1 MKTLKELAAALRE
14 AQVAFEAATAE
25 EREQK
30 MREFENARA
39 AFETAKAEAEAQREN
54 QPQRN
59 PEAILREVLK
69 GAREDK
75 QAREITL
82 LPVSGKTGA
91 NIKASGAIE
100 LEIKD
105 IIPTLNEGLGL
116 PGSLH
121 MVTGVTGDVLYPYG
135 IDDAEMEEVG
145 ENSPLTDQELH
156 FDNIKVTPGRTGLSI
171 TVSNAAIDNAAFD
184 LMGYVRGKFGLA
196 LKKYLA
202 KKIYSQAAWT
212 GIKGAFSGLTAAGT
226 ITLDKNAYKNIL
238 KVVAEFADKGLDAS
252 KVCFVMDAVTEA
264 DLKATVKAEGQGGFL
279 IENGKLCG
287 YDYVVTHLI
296 NTTFKG
302 GSGADKYNLVPTADR
317 YLGVGFFEYEA
328 LQQHGLVRM
337 TVDATSKAVAIKNE
351 TAIVLNT
358 AYSITDLSVKVNGG
372 NGKSGADATQ
382 AFALYKIA
390 QPAA

>member
-1 MKTLKELAAALRE
+1 MKNLKELEAKLRE
-14 AQVAFEAATAE
+14 AQVAVDAATE
-25 EREQK
+25 ETHAAA
-30 MREFENARA
+30 MREFEKAQA
-39 AFETAKAEAEAQREN
+39 AYMAAKAENDMEREN

-116 PGSLH
+116 PAGIH
-121 MVTGVTGDVLYPYG
+121 MVTGVEGDVLYPYG

-145 ENSPLTDQELH
+145 ENVALTDQDLH

-202 KKIYSQAAWT
+202 KKVYSQAAWT
-212 GIKGAFSGLTAAGT
+212 GIKGAFSGLTATGT
-226 ITLDKNAYKNIL
+226 ITLDKDAYLNIL
-238 KVVAEFADKGLDAS
+238 KVVANFANKGLDAS

-264 DLKATVKAEGQGGFL
+264 ELKATVKAEGQGGFL
-279 IENGKLCG
+279 IENGKLAG

-296 NTTFKG
+296 NTTLDSNK
-302 GSGADKYNLVPTADR
+302 KLVPTTDR

-328 LQQHGLVRM
+328 LQQHGVVRM

-358 AYSITDLSVKVNGG
+358 AYSITDLSVKLNGG
-372 NGKSGADATQ
+372 NGKTGADATQ
-382 AFALYKIA
+382 AFALYKVA
-390 QPAA
+390 QPAAAAKQ

>member
-1 MKTLKELAAALRE
+1 MKKLEELAA
-14 AQVAFEAATAE
+14 
-25 EREQK
+25 K
-30 MREFENARA
+30 MREAHVAMQA
-39 AFETAKAEAEAQREN
+39 ASDEEFAAAEREYNKAKAAYETAKAEAEAQREN
-54 QPQRN
+54 TPERN

-82 LPVSGKTGA
+82 LPVSGKAGA

-116 PGSLH
+116 PSSLH

-145 ENSPLTDQELH
+145 ENVALTDQDLH

-196 LKKYLA
+196 LRKFLA

-212 GIKGAFSGLTAAGT
+212 GIKGPFSGLTAAGN
-226 ITLDKNAYKNIL
+226 ITLDKDAYKNIL
-238 KVVAEFADKGLDAS
+238 KIVAGFANKGLDAS
-252 KVCFVMDAVTEA
+252 QVFLVMDAVTEA
-264 DLKATVKAEGQGGFL
+264 ELKATPKAEGQGGFI
-279 IENGKLCG
+279 IENGKVAG

-296 NTTFKG
+296 NTELDSSK
-302 GSGADKYNLVPTADR
+302 KLVPTADR
-317 YLGVGFFEYEA
+317 YIGVGFFEYVA
-328 LQQHGLVRM
+328 LQQHGTVRM

-358 AYSITDLSVKVNGG
+358 AYSITDLSVKINGG
-372 NGKSGADATQ
+372 NGATQ
-382 AFALYKIA
+382 AFALYKVVEPTA
-390 QPAA
+390 